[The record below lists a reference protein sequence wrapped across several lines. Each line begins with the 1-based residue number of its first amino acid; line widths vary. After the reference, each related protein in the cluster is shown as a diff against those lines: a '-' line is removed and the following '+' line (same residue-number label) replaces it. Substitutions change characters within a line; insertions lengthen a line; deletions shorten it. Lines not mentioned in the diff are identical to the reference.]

1 MFLNIP
7 TLMSIKR
14 NASAFSTA
22 TFLFIVGLSFGQA
35 PNSTL
40 PNGAAGGGSIMNQ
53 PVVVNTFENVEMERL
68 RLADE
73 TAKLTDEERDF
84 REQTAKL
91 QLKLTET
98 SIAGMTPASLPS
110 DYRTFM
116 SANAGDIQKSLAYY
130 DLMKSVLNDLTPE
143 SPYRTRS
150 SGDTSNPERASQKL
164 LELSGYAED
173 DDLCR
178 TIRGHLSSLTG
189 GRVDDRER
197 VRQIERELST
207 LEKERKRLEW
217 NLKMSYNVNP
227 LTGKE
232 SSTED
237 ERNFIQE
244 QLAEVKGRITAL
256 ENEKKSLSHLVTAEV
271 RKLQFQQLIVELAA
285 QQRYIHALIAS
296 GFYRN
301 SFKGGDLALNKEA
314 YPTGSSG
321 SQKGGGDAAKGSEGN
336 SAAAPTIPYISTIT
350 GLEAFLL
357 NRIRDAAKDRQAIDN
372 MLRENQI
379 SAAESTLRKMVLTA
393 KYQPELQTIPYS
405 DRQRIQQFGQNI
417 KKISDAV
424 NSKDY
429 PKIAELAEEIEKT
442 SKDAGTSDLK
452 AFAAEHPRKALHWAQ
467 QARLAMKV
475 GDKKNSNVLMEA
487 AIRRDPLNP
496 KLERKIDDIQES
508 VLVDTESLE
517 ALKIIVK
524 AQDHKSAFDRMGEFA
539 ALLGKGSN
547 SELKISYEALVEREK
562 NLRASLEKC
571 DAFERRSAY
580 PEVWIALSDIDPAS
594 TADARVADR
603 KAKVSGKCPRFIS
616 DYTSALELE
625 RKGKRGQALAMY
637 LSALDASPSNETL
650 VGKVTELGKQILK

>member
-1 MFLNIP
+1 
-7 TLMSIKR
+7 
-14 NASAFSTA
+14 
-22 TFLFIVGLSFGQA
+22 
-35 PNSTL
+35 
-40 PNGAAGGGSIMNQ
+40 
-53 PVVVNTFENVEMERL
+53 
-68 RLADE
+68 
-73 TAKLTDEERDF
+73 
-84 REQTAKL
+84 
-91 QLKLTET
+91 
-98 SIAGMTPASLPS
+98 
-110 DYRTFM
+110 
-116 SANAGDIQKSLAYY
+116 
-130 DLMKSVLNDLTPE
+130 
-143 SPYRTRS
+143 
-150 SGDTSNPERASQKL
+150 L

-173 DDLCR
+173 DDICR

-189 GRVDDRER
+189 GRVDDKHRVAQINRE
-197 VRQIERELST
+197 IDL
-207 LEKERKRLEW
+207 LAAERKTKEW
-217 NLKMSYNVNP
+217 NLKMSYNVNS
-227 LTGKE
+227 LTGKQ
-232 SSTED
+232 SGTDD
-237 ERNFIQE
+237 ERRFLQDQIE
-244 QLAEVKGRITAL
+244 DLKGRIAAL

-285 QQRYIHALIAS
+285 QQRYIHSLIAS

-301 SFKGGDLALNKEA
+301 SFKGGDLALSQQA
-314 YPTGSSG
+314 YPAGSSG
-321 SQKGGGDAAKGSEGN
+321 GSQKDADSKSPEGTG
-336 SAAAPTIPYISTIT
+336 ATPKIPYISTIT

-357 NRIRDAAKDRQAIDN
+357 NRIRDVAKDRQAIDN
-372 MLRENQI
+372 MLQEKQI

-442 SKDAGTSDLK
+442 STDVGTSDLK

-475 GDKKNSNVLMEA
+475 GDKKSSNTLMEA

-508 VLVDTESLE
+508 ALEDTESLE

-524 AQDHKSAFDRMGEFA
+524 AQDHKAAFDRMGEFA

-547 SELKISYEALVEREK
+547 SELKVSYESLVEREK

-580 PEVWIALSDIDPAS
+580 PEVWIALCDIDPAS
-594 TADARVADR
+594 VADSRVTDR

-625 RKGKRGQALAMY
+625 KKGKRGQALAMY
-637 LSALDASPSNETL
+637 LSALDASPSNEIL

>member
-1 MFLNIP
+1 MFPQYP
-7 TLMSIKR
+7 TLMCKIR
-14 NASAFSTA
+14 NSAAFLTA
-22 TFLFIVGLSFGQA
+22 TFLFSGGFSFGQA
-35 PNSTL
+35 PSSPL
-40 PNGAAGGGSIMNQ
+40 PNGAAGGGPIMNQ

-91 QLKLTET
+91 QLKLAET
-98 SIAGMTPASLPS
+98 SLAGMTPASLPS

-173 DDLCR
+173 DDICR

-189 GRVDDRER
+189 GRVDDKHRVAQINRE
-197 VRQIERELST
+197 IDT
-207 LEKERKRLEW
+207 LAAERKTKEW
-217 NLKMSYNVNP
+217 NLKMSYNVNS
-227 LTGKE
+227 LTGKQ
-232 SSTED
+232 SGTDD
-237 ERNFIQE
+237 ERRFLQDQIE
-244 QLAEVKGRITAL
+244 DLKGQIATL

-301 SFKGGDLALNKEA
+301 SFKGGDLALSKEA
-314 YPTGSSG
+314 YPSGSSE
-321 SQKGGGDAAKGSEGN
+321 SKKGGGDADKGSNGN
-336 SAAAPTIPYISTIT
+336 NAAAPTMPYISTIT

-357 NRIRDAAKDRQAIDN
+357 NRIRDAGKDRQAIDN
-372 MLRENQI
+372 MLREKQI

-417 KKISDAV
+417 KNISDAV

-429 PKIAELAEEIEKT
+429 PKIAELAAEIEKSST
-442 SKDAGTSDLK
+442 DAGTSDLK
-452 AFAAEHPRKALHWAQ
+452 TFAAEHPRKALHWAQ

-508 VLVDTESLE
+508 ALEDTESLE

-524 AQDHKSAFDRMGEFA
+524 AQDHKAAFDRMGEFA

-547 SELKISYEALVEREK
+547 SELKVSYESLVEREK
-562 NLRASLEKC
+562 SLRASLEKC

-580 PEVWIALSDIDPAS
+580 PEVWIALCDIDPAS
-594 TADARVADR
+594 VADSRVTDR

-625 RKGKRGQALAMY
+625 KKGKRGQALAMY
-637 LSALDASPSNETL
+637 LSALDASPSNEIL

>member
-1 MFLNIP
+1 MFPQYP
-7 TLMSIKR
+7 TLMCKIR
-14 NASAFSTA
+14 NSAAFLTA
-22 TFLFIVGLSFGQA
+22 TFLFSVGFSFGQA
-35 PNSTL
+35 PSAPL
-40 PNGAAGGGSIMNQ
+40 PNGAAGGGPIMNQ

-130 DLMKSVLNDLTPE
+130 NLMKSVLNDLTPE

-150 SGDTSNPERASQKL
+150 STDTSNPERASQKL

-189 GRVDDRER
+189 GRVDDRQR
-197 VRQIERELST
+197 TIEIGKELDT
-207 LEKERKRLEW
+207 LNKERKRLEW
-217 NLKMSYNVNP
+217 NLKMSYNVNS
-227 LTGKE
+227 LTGKQ
-232 SSTED
+232 SGTDD
-237 ERNFIQE
+237 ERRFLQDQIE
-244 QLAEVKGRITAL
+244 DLKGRIAAL

-271 RKLQFQQLIVELAA
+271 RKLQFQQLIVELTV

-301 SFKGGDLALNKEA
+301 SFKGGDLALSKEA
-314 YPTGSSG
+314 YPSGSSE
-321 SQKGGGDAAKGSEGN
+321 SKKGGGDADKGSNGN
-336 SAAAPTIPYISTIT
+336 NAAAPTMPHISTIT

-357 NRIRDAAKDRQAIDN
+357 NRIRDAGKDRQAIDN
-372 MLRENQI
+372 MLREKQI

-417 KKISDAV
+417 KNISDAV

-429 PKIAELAEEIEKT
+429 PKIAELAAEIEKSST
-442 SKDAGTSDLK
+442 DAGTSDLK
-452 AFAAEHPRKALHWAQ
+452 TFAAEHPRKALHWAQ

-508 VLVDTESLE
+508 ALEDTESLE

-524 AQDHKSAFDRMGEFA
+524 AQDHKAAFDRMGEFA

-547 SELKISYEALVEREK
+547 SELKVSYESLVEREK

-580 PEVWIALSDIDPAS
+580 PEVWIALCDIDPAS
-594 TADARVADR
+594 VADSRVTDR

-625 RKGKRGQALAMY
+625 KKGKRGQALAMY
-637 LSALDASPSNETL
+637 LSALDASPSNEIL

>member
-1 MFLNIP
+1 MFPQYP
-7 TLMSIKR
+7 TLMCKIR
-14 NASAFSTA
+14 NSAAFLTA
-22 TFLFIVGLSFGQA
+22 TFLFSGGFSFGQA
-35 PNSTL
+35 PSAPL
-40 PNGAAGGGSIMNQ
+40 PNGAAGGGPIMNQ

-91 QLKLTET
+91 QLKLAET
-98 SIAGMTPASLPS
+98 SLAGMTPASLPS

-150 SGDTSNPERASQKL
+150 SGDTSNPERASKKL

-173 DDLCR
+173 DDICR

-189 GRVDDRER
+189 GRVDDKER
-197 VRQIERELST
+197 VRQINREIDT
-207 LEKERKRLEW
+207 LAAERKTKEW
-217 NLKMSYNVNP
+217 NLKMSYNVNS
-227 LTGKE
+227 LTGKQ
-232 SSTED
+232 SGTDD
-237 ERNFIQE
+237 ERRFLQDQIE
-244 QLAEVKGRITAL
+244 DLKGQIATL

-285 QQRYIHALIAS
+285 QQRYIHSLIAS

-301 SFKGGDLALNKEA
+301 SFKGGDLALSQQA
-314 YPTGSSG
+314 YPAGSSG
-321 SQKGGGDAAKGSEGN
+321 GSQKDADSKSPEGTG
-336 SAAAPTIPYISTIT
+336 ATPKIPYISTIT

-357 NRIRDAAKDRQAIDN
+357 NRIRDVAKDRQAIDN
-372 MLRENQI
+372 MLQEKQI

-442 SKDAGTSDLK
+442 STDAGTSDLK

-475 GDKKNSNVLMEA
+475 GDKKSSNTLMEA

-508 VLVDTESLE
+508 ALEDTESLE

-524 AQDHKSAFDRMGEFA
+524 AQDHKAAFDRMGEFA

-547 SELKISYEALVEREK
+547 SELKVSYESLVEREK

-580 PEVWIALSDIDPAS
+580 PEVWIALCDIDPAS
-594 TADARVADR
+594 VADSRVTDR

-625 RKGKRGQALAMY
+625 KKGKRGQALAMY
-637 LSALDASPSNETL
+637 LSALDASPSNEIL

>member
-1 MFLNIP
+1 
-7 TLMSIKR
+7 
-14 NASAFSTA
+14 
-22 TFLFIVGLSFGQA
+22 
-35 PNSTL
+35 
-40 PNGAAGGGSIMNQ
+40 MNQ

-68 RLADE
+68 RLAE
-73 TAKLTDEERDF
+73 EAAKLTDEEKDF
-84 REQTAKL
+84 REQTVKL

-98 SIAGMTPASLPS
+98 SIAGITPASLPS
-110 DYRTFM
+110 DYRTFI
-116 SANAGDIQKSLAYY
+116 SANEGDIKKSDAYY
-130 DLMKSVLNDLTPE
+130 ALMKSVLNDLTPE

-189 GRVDDRER
+189 GRVDDRQR
-197 VRQIERELST
+197 TIAIGKELDT
-207 LEKERKRLEW
+207 LDKERKRLEW
-217 NLKMSYNVNP
+217 NLKMTYDVNP
-227 LTGKE
+227 LTGKQRG
-232 SSTED
+232 TED
-237 ERNFIQE
+237 ERRFIEE
-244 QLAEVKGRITAL
+244 QLEEVKGRITAL

-285 QQRYIHALIAS
+285 QQRYIHSLIAS

-301 SFKGGDLALNKEA
+301 SFKGGDLALSQQA
-314 YPTGSSG
+314 YPAGSSEG
-321 SQKGGGDAAKGSEGN
+321 SQKAADSTPPEGTG
-336 SAAAPTIPYISTIT
+336 ATPKIPYISTIT

-372 MLRENQI
+372 MLGAKQI

-417 KKISDAV
+417 KNISDAI

-429 PKIAELAEEIEKT
+429 PKITELAEEIEKT
-442 SKDAGTSDLK
+442 STDAGTSDLK
-452 AFAAEHPRKALHWAQ
+452 TFAAEHPRKALHWAQ
-467 QARLAMKV
+467 QAHLAMKV
-475 GDKKNSNVLMEA
+475 RDKKSADTLMEA

-496 KLERKIDDIQES
+496 NLKKKIDEIQNSALDDIKALEEKNE
-508 VLVDTESLE
+508 TLE
-517 ALKIIVK
+517 ALKIIIK
-524 AQDHKSAFDRMGEFA
+524 AQDHKAAFERMSEFA
-539 ALLGKGSN
+539 SLTGKGSDP
-547 SELKISYEALVEREK
+547 ELKAQYETLVEREK

-594 TADARVADR
+594 VADSRVTDR

-625 RKGKRGQALAMY
+625 KKGKRGQALAMY
-637 LSALDASPSNETL
+637 LSALDASPSNEIL

>member
-1 MFLNIP
+1 
-7 TLMSIKR
+7 MSKIR
-14 NASAFSTA
+14 NPAAVLTV
-22 TFLFIVGLSFGQA
+22 TFLFSGGFSFGQA
-35 PNSTL
+35 PSAPL
-40 PNGAAGGGSIMNQ
+40 SNGAAGGGPIMNQ
-53 PVVVNTFENVEMERL
+53 PVVINTFENVEMERL

-73 TAKLTDEERDF
+73 TAKLSDEERDF

-91 QLKLTET
+91 QLKLAET
-98 SIAGMTPASLPS
+98 SLAGMTPASLPS

-116 SANAGDIQKSLAYY
+116 SANEGDIQKSIAYY
-130 DLMKSVLNDLTPE
+130 DLIKSVLNDLTPE

-150 SGDTSNPERASQKL
+150 SGDTSNPERASKKL
-164 LELSGYAED
+164 LDLSGYAED
-173 DDLCR
+173 DDICR

-189 GRVDDRER
+189 GRVDDKER
-197 VRQIERELST
+197 VRQINREIDT
-207 LEKERKRLEW
+207 LAAERKTKEW
-217 NLKMSYNVNP
+217 NLKMSYNVNS
-227 LTGKE
+227 LTGKQ
-232 SSTED
+232 SGTDD
-237 ERNFIQE
+237 ERRFLQDQIE
-244 QLAEVKGRITAL
+244 DLKGRIAAL

-285 QQRYIHALIAS
+285 QQRYIHSLIAS

-301 SFKGGDLALNKEA
+301 SFKGGDLALSQQA
-314 YPTGSSG
+314 YPAGSSG
-321 SQKGGGDAAKGSEGN
+321 GSQKDADAKNTEGTGST
-336 SAAAPTIPYISTIT
+336 PKIPYISTIT

-357 NRIRDAAKDRQAIDN
+357 NRIRDAGKDRQAIDN
-372 MLRENQI
+372 MLQEKQI

-429 PKIAELAEEIEKT
+429 PKIAELAQEIEKT
-442 SKDAGTSDLK
+442 SNDAGTSDLR

-475 GDKKNSNVLMEA
+475 GDKKSSSTLMEA

-508 VLVDTESLE
+508 ALEDTESLE

-524 AQDHKSAFDRMGEFA
+524 AQDHKAAFDRMGEFA

-547 SELKISYEALVEREK
+547 SELKVRYEALVEREK

-580 PEVWIALSDIDPAS
+580 PEVWIALSEIDPAS
-594 TADARVADR
+594 NADSRVVDR

-616 DYTSALELE
+616 DYTSALEQE
-625 RKGKRGQALAMY
+625 KKGKLGQALAMY
-637 LSALDASPSNETL
+637 LSALDASPSNEIL

>member
-1 MFLNIP
+1 MFLDHP
-7 TLMSIKR
+7 TLMSEKR
-14 NASAFSTA
+14 KTAAVLTSILLFS
-22 TFLFIVGLSFGQA
+22 VGLSFGQA
-35 PNSTL
+35 PSTPL
-40 PNGAAGGGSIMNQ
+40 PNGAVGSAPIMNQ

-91 QLKLTET
+91 QLKLAET
-98 SIAGMTPASLPS
+98 SLAGMTPASLPS
-110 DYRTFM
+110 DYLTFM

-150 SGDTSNPERASQKL
+150 SGDTSNPERASKKL

-189 GRVDDRER
+189 GRVDDKER
-197 VRQIERELST
+197 VRQINREIDT
-207 LEKERKRLEW
+207 LAAERKTKEW
-217 NLKMSYNVNP
+217 NLKMSYNVNS
-227 LTGKE
+227 LTGKQ
-232 SSTED
+232 SGTDD
-237 ERNFIQE
+237 ERRFLQDQIE
-244 QLAEVKGRITAL
+244 DLKGRIAAL

-271 RKLQFQQLIVELAA
+271 RKLQFQQLIVELAV

-301 SFKGGDLALNKEA
+301 SFKGGDLALSKEA
-314 YPTGSSG
+314 YPAGSSE
-321 SQKGGGDAAKGSEGN
+321 SKKGGGDADKGSNGN
-336 SAAAPTIPYISTIT
+336 NAAAPTMPYISTIS

-372 MLRENQI
+372 MLQEKQI

-442 SKDAGTSDLK
+442 SNDAGTSDLK

-475 GDKKNSNVLMEA
+475 GDKKSSNTLMEA

-508 VLVDTESLE
+508 ALEDTESLE

-524 AQDHKSAFDRMGEFA
+524 AQDHKAAFDRMGEFA

-547 SELKISYEALVEREK
+547 SELKVSYESLVEREK

-594 TADARVADR
+594 VADSRVTDR

-625 RKGKRGQALAMY
+625 KKGKRGQALAMY
-637 LSALDASPSNETL
+637 LSALDASPSNEIL

>member
-14 NASAFSTA
+14 NTSAFSTA

-40 PNGAAGGGSIMNQ
+40 PNGVAGGGSIMNQ

-84 REQTAKL
+84 REQTIKI
-91 QLKLTET
+91 QLKLTQT
-98 SIAGMTPASLPS
+98 SIAGMTPTSLPS

-150 SGDTSNPERASQKL
+150 SADTSNPERASQKL

-173 DDLCR
+173 DDICR

-189 GRVDDRER
+189 GRVDDKHRVAQINREIDLL
-197 VRQIERELST
+197 VA
-207 LEKERKRLEW
+207 ERKTKEW
-217 NLKMSYNVNP
+217 NLKMSYNVNS
-227 LTGKE
+227 LTGKQSGTDDE
-232 SSTED
+232 RRFLQDQTED
-237 ERNFIQE
+237 
-244 QLAEVKGRITAL
+244 LKGRIAAL

-285 QQRYIHALIAS
+285 QQRYIHSLIAS

-301 SFKGGDLALNKEA
+301 SFKGGDLALSQQA
-314 YPTGSSG
+314 YPAGSSG
-321 SQKGGGDAAKGSEGN
+321 GSQKDADAKSTEGTGST
-336 SAAAPTIPYISTIT
+336 PKIPYISTIT

-372 MLRENQI
+372 MLQEKQI

-442 SKDAGTSDLK
+442 STDAGTSDLK
-452 AFAAEHPRKALHWAQ
+452 TFAAEHPRKALHWAQ

-475 GDKKNSNVLMEA
+475 GDKKSSHTLLEA

-508 VLVDTESLE
+508 ALDDTESLD

-524 AQDHKSAFDRMGEFA
+524 AQDHKAAFERMGEFA
-539 ALLGKGSN
+539 ALLEKGSN
-547 SELKISYEALVEREK
+547 SELKVSYESLVEREK

-580 PEVWIALSDIDPAS
+580 PEVWIALSEIDPAS
-594 TADARVADR
+594 TADSRVADR

-616 DYTSALELE
+616 DYTSALEHE
-625 RKGKRGQALAMY
+625 KKGKLGQALAMY
-637 LSALDASPSNETL
+637 LSALDASPSNEIL

>member
-1 MFLNIP
+1 
-7 TLMSIKR
+7 
-14 NASAFSTA
+14 
-22 TFLFIVGLSFGQA
+22 
-35 PNSTL
+35 
-40 PNGAAGGGSIMNQ
+40 MNQ

-68 RLADE
+68 RLAE
-73 TAKLTDEERDF
+73 EAAKLTDEEKDF
-84 REQTAKL
+84 REQTVKL

-98 SIAGMTPASLPS
+98 SIAGITPASLPS
-110 DYRTFM
+110 DYRTFI
-116 SANAGDIQKSLAYY
+116 SANEGDIKKSDAYY
-130 DLMKSVLNDLTPE
+130 ALMKSVLNDLTPE

-189 GRVDDRER
+189 GRVDDRQR
-197 VRQIERELST
+197 TIAIGKELDT
-207 LEKERKRLEW
+207 LDKERKRLEW
-217 NLKMSYNVNP
+217 NLKMTYDVNP
-227 LTGKE
+227 LTGKQRG
-232 SSTED
+232 TED
-237 ERNFIQE
+237 ERRFIEE
-244 QLAEVKGRITAL
+244 QLEEVKGRITAL

-271 RKLQFQQLIVELAA
+271 RKLQFQHLIVDLAA
-285 QQRYIHALIAS
+285 QQRYIHSLIAS

-301 SFKGGDLALNKEA
+301 SFKGGDLALSQQA
-314 YPTGSSG
+314 YPAGSSEG
-321 SQKGGGDAAKGSEGN
+321 SQKAADSTPPEGTG
-336 SAAAPTIPYISTIT
+336 ATPKIPYISTIT

-429 PKIAELAEEIEKT
+429 SKIAELAEEIEKT
-442 SKDAGTSDLK
+442 SNDAGTSDLK

-475 GDKKNSNVLMEA
+475 GDKKSSNTLMEA

-508 VLVDTESLE
+508 ALEDTESLE

-524 AQDHKSAFDRMGEFA
+524 AQDHKAAFDRMGEFA

-547 SELKISYEALVEREK
+547 SELKVSYESLVEREK

-594 TADARVADR
+594 VADSRVTDR

-616 DYTSALELE
+616 DYTSALEQE
-625 RKGKRGQALAMY
+625 RKGKLGQALAMY
-637 LSALDASPSNETL
+637 LSALDASPSNEIL

>member
-1 MFLNIP
+1 MAL
-7 TLMSIKR
+7 L
-14 NASAFSTA
+14 
-22 TFLFIVGLSFGQA
+22 LF
-35 PNSTL
+35 
-40 PNGAAGGGSIMNQ
+40 GAAISHGQSPSNPLPSGAPGAGPIMNQ
-53 PVVVNTFENVEMERL
+53 PMVVNPIESVEMERL

-73 TAKLTDEERDF
+73 ASKLTDEERDF

-98 SIAGMTPASLPS
+98 SMAGMTPASLPS
-110 DYRTFM
+110 DYRTFI
-116 SANAGDIQKSLAYY
+116 SANAGDIQKSDAYY
-130 DLMKSVLNDLTPE
+130 SLLKSVLNDLTPE

-150 SGDTSNPERASQKL
+150 FEDTSNPERASKKL
-164 LELSGYAED
+164 LDLSGYAED
-173 DDLCR
+173 DDICR

-189 GRVDDRER
+189 GRVDDKHRVAQINRE
-197 VRQIERELST
+197 IDL
-207 LEKERKRLEW
+207 LAAERKTKEW
-217 NLKMSYNVNP
+217 NLKMSYNVNS
-227 LTGKE
+227 LTGKQ
-232 SSTED
+232 SGTDD
-237 ERNFIQE
+237 ERRFLQDQIE
-244 QLAEVKGRITAL
+244 DLKGRVAAL

-285 QQRYIHALIAS
+285 QQRYIHSLIAS

-321 SQKGGGDAAKGSEGN
+321 SQKGGGDAAKGSAGN
-336 SAAAPTIPYISTIT
+336 SAASPTIPYISTIT

-417 KKISDAV
+417 KKISDAI

-429 PKIAELAEEIEKT
+429 PKIAELADEIEKT
-442 SKDAGTSDLK
+442 STDAGTSDLK
-452 AFAAEHPRKALHWAQ
+452 SFAAEHPRKALHWAQ

-475 GDKKNSNVLMEA
+475 GDKKNSNTLMEA

-496 KLERKIDDIQES
+496 KLERKIDDIQDS
-508 VLVDTESLE
+508 AINDTETLE
-517 ALKIIVK
+517 ALKIIIK
-524 AQDHKSAFDRMGEFA
+524 AHDHKAAFERMGEFA

-547 SELKISYEALVEREK
+547 SELKTAYEALVEREK

-580 PEVWIALSDIDPAS
+580 PEVWMALSEIDPAS
-594 TADARVADR
+594 AADSRVADR

-616 DYTSALELE
+616 DYNSALEYD

-637 LSALDASPSNETL
+637 LSALEASPGNEIL

>member
-1 MFLNIP
+1 MFPQYP
-7 TLMSIKR
+7 TLMCKIR

-22 TFLFIVGLSFGQA
+22 TFLFSVGLSFGQS

-130 DLMKSVLNDLTPE
+130 NLMKSVLNDLTPE

-150 SGDTSNPERASQKL
+150 STDTSNPERASQKL

-173 DDLCR
+173 DDLSR

-189 GRVDDRER
+189 GRVDDKQRVSQINREI
-197 VRQIERELST
+197 VNLAA
-207 LEKERKRLEW
+207 ERKTKEW
-217 NLKMSYNVNP
+217 NLKMSYNVNS
-227 LTGKE
+227 LTGKQ
-232 SSTED
+232 SGTDD
-237 ERNFIQE
+237 ERRFLQDQIE
-244 QLAEVKGRITAL
+244 DLKGRIAAL

-271 RKLQFQQLIVELAA
+271 RKLQFQQLIVELAV

-301 SFKGGDLALNKEA
+301 SFKGGDLALSKEA
-314 YPTGSSG
+314 YPSGSSE
-321 SQKGGGDAAKGSEGN
+321 SKKGGGDADKGSNGN
-336 SAAAPTIPYISTIT
+336 NAAAPTMPYISTIT

-357 NRIRDAAKDRQAIDN
+357 NRIRDAGKDRQAIDN
-372 MLRENQI
+372 MLREKQI

-417 KKISDAV
+417 KNISYAV

-429 PKIAELAEEIEKT
+429 PKIAELAAEIEKSST
-442 SKDAGTSDLK
+442 DAGTSDLK
-452 AFAAEHPRKALHWAQ
+452 TFAAEHPRKALHWAQ

-508 VLVDTESLE
+508 VLDDTESLE

-539 ALLGKGSN
+539 ALLEKGSN
-547 SELKISYEALVEREK
+547 SELKDRYETLVEREK

-580 PEVWIALSDIDPAS
+580 PEVWIALSEIDPAS
-594 TADARVADR
+594 TADSRVADR

-625 RKGKRGQALAMY
+625 RKGKRGPALAMY
-637 LSALDASPSNETL
+637 LSALDASPSNEIL